1 MGQIILQPETTKNV
15 FELMG
20 RAAGYCY
27 GSDIS
32 NVEKNIKRGRE
43 CFKNKHDRT
52 LEYPQIYVVFKDYSA
67 RVMRELYTHIGGAP
81 TRLQSSTRYINY
93 GNFNYVTPKAI
104 EKDKDLKDEY
114 DRAMNNIVLSYCELL
129 SKGVSK
135 EDLGNLLPLGM
146 CTTVFFR
153 TNARQVIDMA
163 HTRLCARA
171 LPEFQGL
178 MHDFKSALA
187 AYSPDWE
194 EIVNI
199 TFRPKCEI
207 LGYCPEK
214 NSCGRMPKK

>member
-1 MGQIILQPETTKNV
+1 
-15 FELMG
+15 
-20 RAAGYCY
+20 
-27 GSDIS
+27 
-32 NVEKNIKRGRE
+32 
-43 CFKNKHDRT
+43 
-52 LEYPQIYVVFKDYSA
+52 
-67 RVMRELYTHIGGAP
+67 
-81 TRLQSSTRYINY
+81 
-93 GNFNYVTPKAI
+93 
-104 EKDKDLKDEY
+104 
-114 DRAMNNIVLSYCELL
+114 MNNIVLSYCELL

-146 CTTVFFR
+146 CTTVFLR

>member
-93 GNFNYVTPKAI
+93 GNFNYVTPEAI

-163 HTRLCARA
+163 HTRLCTRV

>member
-27 GSDIS
+27 GSDIT
-32 NVEKNIKRGRE
+32 NIEKNIKRGRE

-93 GNFNYVTPKAI
+93 GNFNYVTPEAI

-163 HTRLCARA
+163 HTRLCTRA
-171 LPEFQGL
+171 LHEFQGL